1 MEKWCMRGTIRELKA
16 TGTIIPKINIEVELT
31 NDRDELV
38 QILGYSMKLF
48 LCNVPVGDVSKFN
61 MMHLE
66 LQRTEKIQE
75 DFIINPYIFQII
87 ENQRNGGDV
96 PVDIQINGLSIT
108 DSKSAEM
115 KSLTSGNFR
124 DYYVNFNHSFK
135 LSQRDWIAMVSD
147 MGYANYKI
155 FEITYNTLPDISDFE
170 RILGRLEE
178 AQTLFHEGK
187 NEEVVTAC
195 RQAFE
200 ALRKLI
206 TINNKFEEMNPEL
219 ANIIDKGS
227 IEEDDLKSKKIMES
241 TGKILRLLHTGPHD
255 SYCVTREEAEYLL
268 LLSISTVRY
277 YATQFNKFDAES

>member
-1 MEKWCMRGTIRELKA
+1 
-16 TGTIIPKINIEVELT
+16 
-31 NDRDELV
+31 
-38 QILGYSMKLF
+38 
-48 LCNVPVGDVSKFN
+48 
-61 MMHLE
+61 MHLE
-66 LQRTEKIQE
+66 PRRTEKIRV
-75 DFIINPYIFQII
+75 DFIINPYIFKMI

-96 PVDIQINGLSIT
+96 PVSIHIQGLSIIKP
-108 DSKSAEM
+108 KSDEVR
-115 KSLTSGNFR
+115 SLAGGNFQ
-124 DYYVNFNHSFK
+124 DLHVDFGNNFK

-155 FEITYNTLPDISDFE
+155 FEIPYNTLPDISDFE
-170 RILGRLEE
+170 RILDRLEE

-187 NEEVVTAC
+187 NEEVVTKC

-206 TINNKFEEMNPEL
+206 TMNNKFEEMNPEL
-219 ANIIDKGS
+219 ANIIDRGS

-277 YATQFNKFDAES
+277 YATQFNKFDVIS

>member
-1 MEKWCMRGTIRELKA
+1 MRGIIRELKA
-16 TGTIIPKINIEVELT
+16 TGAIIPKINIEVELT
-31 NDRDELV
+31 NDRDELI
-38 QILGYSMKLF
+38 QILGYSMKLSV
-48 LCNVPVGDVSKFN
+48 CNVPIGNISKFN
-61 MMHLE
+61 TMYLDP
-66 LQRTEKIQE
+66 RRSDKIRE
-75 DFIINPYIFQII
+75 DFIVNPYIFKMI
-87 ENQRNGGDV
+87 ENQRNGEDV
-96 PVDIQINGLSIT
+96 PVSIQIQGLSI
-108 DSKSAEM
+108 DSNSNEA
-115 KSLTSGNFR
+115 KSLTSSNFR
-124 DYYVNFNHSFK
+124 DYYVNFDHSFK

-277 YATQFNKFDAES
+277 YATQFNKFDSSS